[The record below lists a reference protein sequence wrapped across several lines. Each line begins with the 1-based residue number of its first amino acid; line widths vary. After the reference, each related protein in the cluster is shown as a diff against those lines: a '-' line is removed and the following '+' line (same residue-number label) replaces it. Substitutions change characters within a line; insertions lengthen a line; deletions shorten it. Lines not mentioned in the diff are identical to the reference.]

1 MWKWNNSFW
10 NILLISS
17 AFWLLTKYELWIRCL
32 ITSYQNFKFPKVFM
46 IVFIF
51 LPVTLIQ
58 FVQRRSNKIY
68 DVQGAQGKSA
78 LLITYLIMCL
88 VIYLMIS
95 LLIYLI
101 TYLIIYLYIW
111 QYIYDVQGAL
121 GKPAHWWS
129 HPGFTKKQKGK
140 AKGVLKKS
148 KRQIG

>member
-1 MWKWNNSFW
+1 M
-10 NILLISS
+10 ISS
-17 AFWLLTKYELWIRCL
+17 AFLLLTKYELWIRCL
-32 ITSYQNFKFPKVFM
+32 ITSYQNFKFLKVFM

-58 FVQRRSNKIY
+58 FVQRRSSKIY

-78 LLITYLIMCL
+78 HLITYIIMYL
-88 VIYLMIS
+88 VIYLIIS

-121 GKPAHWWS
+121 GKSAHWWS
-129 HPGFTKKQKGK
+129 HPGSPKKQKGK
-140 AKGVLKKS
+140 AKGVLKKA
-148 KRQIG
+148 KCKQGRY